1 MAMIERAGRRISFG
15 DTAAEAIPGAGGD
28 DGVVLAFHGTTQDR
42 TAWNLVRDAFPGTHR
57 WITPEFPGSGEST
70 ASDTP
75 LEVEEFVADALA
87 VLDAT
92 GVNRCHVVG
101 YSLGAVAALAM
112 AATAPERVAS
122 VTSLCG
128 WATTDGRMRITFQ
141 LWRKLIAVDP
151 ALFMHYA
158 LADGMTRLSL
168 EAIEP
173 MFGEVVEL
181 STVAIAPGSDAHL
194 ELDERV
200 DISGLVRDIT
210 CPALVIGAI
219 EDRWVDVVHSRYLA
233 ADIQGARLM
242 ELPAGHLVIQEMARD
257 LGPILHAHMVEAD
270 DSRIGDADGSA
281 PR

>member
-1 MAMIERAGRRISFG
+1 MRVNAVDTGRRCTVSLQLPGERSSSIRTG
-15 DTAAEAIPGAGGD
+15 VWLPAHNANRTAASPN
-28 DGVVLAFHGTTQDR
+28 V
-42 TAWNLVRDAFPGTHR
+42 TALPPWPLLVG
-57 WITPEFPGSGEST
+57 
-70 ASDTP
+70 
-75 LEVEEFVADALA
+75 
-87 VLDAT
+87 
-92 GVNRCHVVG
+92 
-101 YSLGAVAALAM
+101 
-112 AATAPERVAS
+112 
-122 VTSLCG
+122 
-128 WATTDGRMRITFQ
+128 
-141 LWRKLIAVDP
+141 
-151 ALFMHYA
+151 
-158 LADGMTRLSL
+158 
-168 EAIEP
+168 
-173 MFGEVVEL
+173 
-181 STVAIAPGSDAHL
+181 VAIAPGSDAHL